1 MKGIILSGGLG
12 TRLYPVTNS
21 VSKQL
26 LPIYDKPMIYYP
38 LSILLFAKIKDILII
53 TTKDH
58 LIAHQNL
65 LGDGSTLGIKITYKV
80 QEKPLGLAQ
89 AFLLG
94 EDFIKNDDV
103 CLILGDNLFYGDDFI
118 KLFHHVKQNLKKSLA
133 TIFAY
138 IVDNPSDY
146 GIVEFGDKKR
156 VLSIEEKPKNPK
168 SDYAVV
174 GLYFY
179 PNDVVKKAKNV
190 VPSNRGELEITSVN
204 QMYLDEK
211 RLAVEILGRGYAW
224 LDTGTHDAM
233 NDASNFVRQIE
244 NRQGLKIACLEEIA
258 YRLGYI
264 NEDNLKKLIKP
275 LSKTGYGKYL
285 KTKVLKIERN
295 K

>member
-12 TRLYPVTNS
+12 TRLYPVTKS
-21 VSKQL
+21 ISKQL

-53 TTKDH
+53 TTNDH
-58 LIAHQNL
+58 LIAHQNM
-65 LGDGSTLGIKITYKV
+65 LGDGSKLGIKITYKV
-80 QEKPLGLAQ
+80 QKKPEGLAQ

-94 EDFIKNDDV
+94 KDFIKDDDV

-118 KLFHHVKQNLKKSLA
+118 KLFHKVKQNLDKNLA

-138 IVDNPSDY
+138 VVNNPSDY
-146 GIVEFGDKKR
+146 GIVEFGKKNR

-179 PNDVVKKAKNV
+179 PNDVIKKAQKV
-190 VPSNRGELEITSVN
+190 IPSQRGELEITSVN
-204 QMYLDEK
+204 EMYLNEK
-211 RLAVEILGRGYAW
+211 RLVVEILGRGYAW

-244 NRQGLKIACLEEIA
+244 NRQGLKIACLEEIS

-264 NEDNLKKLIKP
+264 RKDDLKKLIIP

-285 KTKVLKIERN
+285 KNKVLKIEKN